1 MTRRVLLVDDEGFL
15 RSAVAETLAMEGHSV
30 AEASN
35 VEEAL
40 AAFTTNRFDVVV
52 TDLCLP
58 DGSGMELLERLR
70 ALDARFTAIVTTGFG
85 TFEQAVSAIRLRV
98 AAFLTK
104 PFSVA
109 ELSRAIAEG
118 GDSHQSNYQRSDSQ
132 RSISQRSEVPGLWR
146 ARADAVGAQ
155 GLLAEL
161 VRSLGSRGVAEPLAS
176 KAASLAGEALANAVS
191 HAYPN
196 ETGSIELE
204 IAGAGGTL
212 EIQVRDAGCG
222 FDPSR
227 AVVAG
232 LERDGW
238 DSGLIRFHRE
248 ADAVAI
254 RSTPGRGTAVGLS
267 FRHAF
272 ETQSQRSAAPTED
285 ELAVALLWS

>member
-15 RSAVAETLAMEGHSV
+15 RSALAEALAMEGHSV
-30 AEASN
+30 EEAST
-35 VEEAL
+35 VGEAL
-40 AAFTTNRFDVVV
+40 AAFTTNPCDVVV

-109 ELSRAIAEG
+109 ELSRAIAEAG
-118 GDSHQSNYQRSDSQ
+118 EFHASDSQ
-132 RSISQRSEVPGLWR
+132 RSGTQRSEEPGPWR
-146 ARADAVGAQ
+146 ARADAAGAQ
-155 GLLAEL
+155 GLLAKL
-161 VRSLGSRGVAEPLAS
+161 ARSLGSRGVAEPLAS

-204 IAGAGGTL
+204 LASSGGTL
-212 EIQVRDAGCG
+212 EIQVRDFGCG

-232 LERDGW
+232 LEREGW
-238 DSGLIRFHRE
+238 DSGLVRFHRE

-254 RSTPGRGTAVGLS
+254 RSTPGRGTSVGLS

>member
-1 MTRRVLLVDDEGFL
+1 VTRRVLLVDDEGFL

-30 AEASN
+30 EEASN

-40 AAFTTNRFDVVV
+40 AAFTNYAFDVVV

-70 ALDARFTAIVTTGFG
+70 ALDGRFTAIVTTGFG

-118 GDSHQSNYQRSDSQ
+118 GGAHISNTQRSA
-132 RSISQRSEVPGLWR
+132 EPGLWR

-204 IAGAGGTL
+204 IAGSGGTL

-222 FDPSR
+222 FDPAR

-254 RSTPGRGTAVGLS
+254 RSTPGRGTSDGQS